1 MVEVVR
7 NTPADRPVL
16 QKYRGGGFTVSGD
29 RYDGAIIVL
38 PTRVVPWPVTQVTD
52 MDSAGLTVLLRE
64 AGVALCLIGCGPRM
78 VQLPTTTRQVFK
90 DAGLS
95 IDTMETGAACRT
107 FNMLAAEGRAVGAAL
122 IPLP

>member
-7 NTPADRPVL
+7 NTPTDRPVL
-16 QKYRGGGFTVSGD
+16 QKYRDGGFTVSGE
-29 RYDGAIIVL
+29 RHHGAIIVL
-38 PTRVVPWPVTQVTD
+38 PTRVVPWSVTQMAD
-52 MDSAGLTVLLRE
+52 MDAVGLASLLRG

-78 VQLPTTTRQVFK
+78 IQLPAATRRIFK

-122 IPLP
+122 IPLA